1 MPQGDDFIMDIPV
14 TPAPAPVDD
23 TPAAPAPVV
32 SDDAASAPADSS
44 TRRPRDARELVDPA
58 DLSPTGELP
67 AKTPDET
74 PDAVAQRRR
83 DAAFAAQRRENQALK
98 ARLDAL
104 EARTVLRTAID
115 PATGQVVSR
124 PQDPPPSPAA
134 PVTGA
139 TPPSPEAFATHAQY
153 VQAVAQWTVEQ
164 HEAVKEATTTATQI
178 QTAWAQQEAQAH
190 TKFPDYDEA
199 IAADTTRY
207 HPAVLNALQT
217 SEQGAEVAYHL
228 ATHPEDAQRIAA
240 LAPVAALRALGR
252 LEAQLSAPVAAA
264 ASSTPTPPPT
274 PLPTPL
280 TPVGGAGPG
289 GSTVSP
295 DQMPYDEYVS
305 WYKKTFGTR

>member
-1 MPQGDDFIMDIPV
+1 MPQGDDFIMDVPL
-14 TPAPAPVDD
+14 TPAPAPVDE
-23 TPAAPAPVV
+23 TPPAAPAPVA
-32 SDDAASAPADSS
+32 SDPAAPA
-44 TRRPRDARELVDPA
+44 PVDP
-58 DLSPTGELP
+58 PP
-67 AKTPDET
+67 APSIPDET

-104 EARTVLRTAID
+104 EARTS
-115 PATGQVVSR
+115 PAPTS
-124 PQDPPPSPAA
+124 PPSPAA
-134 PVTGA
+134 PVSGA

-164 HEAVKEATTTATQI
+164 HEAVKEATTTATHI
-178 QTAWAQQEAQAH
+178 QTAWDQQEAQAK
-190 TKFPDYDEA
+190 TKFADYDEA

-207 HPAVLNALQT
+207 HPAVLHALQT

-228 ATHPEDAQRIAA
+228 ATHPEEAQRIAA
-240 LAPVAALRALGR
+240 LAPGAALRALGR
-252 LEAQLSAPVAAA
+252 LEAQLQAAPVAAA
-264 ASSTPTPPPT
+264 ATSTPTPTPT

-280 TPVGGAGPG
+280 APVGGAGPG

-295 DQMPYDEYVS
+295 DQLPYDEYVA

>member
-1 MPQGDDFIMDIPV
+1 
-14 TPAPAPVDD
+14 
-23 TPAAPAPVV
+23 
-32 SDDAASAPADSS
+32 
-44 TRRPRDARELVDPA
+44 
-58 DLSPTGELP
+58 
-67 AKTPDET
+67 
-74 PDAVAQRRR
+74 VAQRRR

-104 EARTVLRTAID
+104 EARTT
-115 PATGQVVSR
+115 PAPTS
-124 PQDPPPSPAA
+124 PPPPAA

-139 TPPSPEAFATHAQY
+139 TPPSPEAFATHAAY

-178 QTAWAQQEAQAH
+178 RTAWEQQEAQAK
-190 TKFPDYDEA
+190 TKFTDYDEA

-228 ATHPEDAQRIAA
+228 ATHPEDAARIAA

-252 LEAQLSAPVAAA
+252 LEATLEAQTATSGSAPSAVR
-264 ASSTPTPPPT
+264 STSPAPTPPPT
-274 PLPTPL
+274 PLPAPL

-295 DQMPYDEYVS
+295 DQLPYDEYVA
-305 WYKKTFGTR
+305 WYKKTFGTRY